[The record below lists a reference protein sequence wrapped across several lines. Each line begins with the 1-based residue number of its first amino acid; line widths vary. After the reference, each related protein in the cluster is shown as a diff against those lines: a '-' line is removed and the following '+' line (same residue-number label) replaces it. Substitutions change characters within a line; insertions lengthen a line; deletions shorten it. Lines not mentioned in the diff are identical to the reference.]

1 MNKNELSAIEKWPAM
16 DAEKLKELQHYW
28 ENGRSIDGVDPDVRR
43 HLERVKTMGGGQG
56 IEFLSNLNK
65 DYLGA
70 FMAPFSRDVEDADIV
85 VVGLPFEKS
94 APMNS
99 SHKYGPKVLRD
110 LSKNFM
116 GTTEPWLDG
125 KFDIPFDWARIIDY
139 GTIDTYGC
147 FDLTTE
153 VDVARDHFKK
163 IVTESGCSTFMWGGD
178 HTVSYVPI
186 EALGKLHGPLGLIH
200 FDAHYD
206 LVTKADFDYPY
217 HSGNMFTK
225 NMSEGNLDPSR
236 MITMGVRGRMTG
248 LVGGH
253 AKALGVDV
261 VMAEECRITSAEV
274 MAQRVI
280 ERVGDGPTYLT
291 FDLDALDPTANS
303 ASSAVEPFGLDA
315 NWCWD
320 VIKHVRASGKV
331 NLVGADVVEYAPQN
345 DPAKT
350 GGYIAAGLSWK
361 LLCWLADDMRKRNG
375 EERLTVWDTAFG
387 SVTL

>member
-1 MNKNELSAIEKWPAM
+1 M
-16 DAEKLKELQHYW
+16 DPERIKKLQHYW
-28 ENGRSIDGVDPDVRR
+28 ENGRSVDGIDPAIKK
-43 HLERVKTMGGGQG
+43 HLARMKTMGGGQG

-65 DYLGA
+65 GYLGA
-70 FMAPFSRDVEDADIV
+70 FMAPYSRNTANADIA

-94 APMNS
+94 APMGAGAKN
-99 SHKYGPKVLRD
+99 GPNMLRE

-125 KFDIPFDWARIIDY
+125 KFDIPFDSARIIDY

-153 VDVARDHFKK
+153 VEVALEHYRK
-163 IVTESGCSTFMWGGD
+163 IVNEDGCSTMMWGGD
-178 HTVSYVPI
+178 HTVSYLPI
-186 EALGKLHGPLGLIH
+186 HCLGELHGPLGLIH

-206 LVTKADFDYPY
+206 LVTKADFPYPY

-225 NMSEGNLDPSR
+225 NMSEGNLDPER

-253 AKALGVDV
+253 AKNLGVTV
-261 VMAEECRITSAEV
+261 AMAEECRVTPAEE

-280 ERVGDGPTYLT
+280 EVVGDGPVYCT
-291 FDLDALDPTANS
+291 FDLDALDPIYNH
-303 ASSAVEPFGLDA
+303 ASSAVEPFGLSA

-320 VIKHVRASGKV
+320 VLKFVRASGKV
-331 NLVGADVVEYAPQN
+331 NLVGADVVEYQPPG
-345 DPAKT
+345 DPTKLC
-350 GGYIAAGLSWK
+350 GYTAAGLSWK
-361 LLCWLADDMRKRNG
+361 LLCWLADDMAKRNG
-375 EERLTVWDTAFG
+375 EKRETVWDVAFG
-387 SVTL
+387 NVTL

>member
-1 MNKNELSAIEKWPAM
+1 MDSEKIK
-16 DAEKLKELQHYW
+16 KLQDYW
-28 ENGRSIDGVDPDVRR
+28 ENGRSVDGIDPAIKK
-43 HLERVKTMGGGQG
+43 HLARMKTMGGGQG

-70 FMAPFSRDVEDADIV
+70 FTAPFSRDTANADIV

-99 SHKYGPKVLRD
+99 GHKYGPKVLRD

-125 KFDIPFDWARIIDY
+125 KFDIPFDSARIVDY
-139 GTIDTYGC
+139 GTVDTYGC

-153 VDVARDHFKK
+153 VEVALEHFRK
-163 IVTESGCSTFMWGGD
+163 IVNEDGCSTLMWGGD
-178 HTVSYVPI
+178 HTVSYLPI
-186 EALGKLHGPLGLIH
+186 HCLGELHGPLGLIH

-206 LVTKADFDYPY
+206 LVTKADFPYPY
-217 HSGNMFTK
+217 HSGNMFTR
-225 NMSEGNLDPSR
+225 NMAEGNLDPDR

-253 AKALGVDV
+253 AKNLGVDV
-261 VMAEECRITSAEV
+261 VMAEECRVTSAEV

-280 ERVGDGPTYLT
+280 DRVGDGPVYLT
-291 FDLDALDPTANS
+291 FDLDALDPIYNH
-303 ASSAVEPFGLDA
+303 ASSAVEPFGLSA

-320 VIKHVRASGKV
+320 VLKLVRASGKV
-331 NLVGADVVEYAPQN
+331 NLVGADVVEYAPAS
-345 DPAKT
+345 DPTKLC
-350 GGYIAAGLSWK
+350 GYTAAGLSWK
-361 LLCWLADDMRKRNG
+361 ILCWLADDMAKRNG
-375 EERLTVWDTAFG
+375 EKRETVWDVAFG
-387 SVTL
+387 NVTL

>member
-1 MNKNELSAIEKWPAM
+1 MSNIKKWPPM
-16 DAEKLKELQHYW
+16 DPERIKKLQHYW
-28 ENGRSIDGVDPDVRR
+28 ENGRSIDGIDPAIKK
-43 HLERVKTMGGGQG
+43 HLARMKTMGGGKG

-70 FMAPFSRDVEDADIV
+70 FTAPFSRDTENADIA

-99 SHKYGPKVLRD
+99 GHKYGPKVLRE

-125 KFDIPFDWARIIDY
+125 KFDIPFDSARIVDY

-153 VDVARDHFKK
+153 VEVALEHYRK
-163 IVTESGCSTFMWGGD
+163 IVNEDGCSTLMWGGD
-178 HTVSYVPI
+178 HTVTYLPLHC
-186 EALGKLHGPLGLIH
+186 LGNLHGPLGIIH

-206 LVTKADFDYPY
+206 LVTKADFPYPY

-225 NMSEGNLDPSR
+225 NMAEGNVDPER

-253 AKALGVDV
+253 AKNLGVDV
-261 VMAEECRITSAEV
+261 VMAEECRVTPAEE

-280 ERVGDGPTYLT
+280 DVVGDGPVYCT
-291 FDLDALDPTANS
+291 FDVDCLDPIYNH
-303 ASSAVEPFGLDA
+303 ASSAVEPFGLSA

-320 VIKHVRASGKV
+320 VLKFVRASGKV
-331 NLVGADVVEYAPQN
+331 NLVGADVVEYAPAG
-345 DPAKT
+345 DPTKLC
-350 GGYIAAGLSWK
+350 GYTAAGLSWK
-361 LLCWLADDMRKRNG
+361 LLCWLADDMAKRNG
-375 EERLTVWDTAFG
+375 EKRETVWEVAFG
-387 SVTL
+387 NVTL

>member
-1 MNKNELSAIEKWPAM
+1 MSNIKKWPAM
-16 DAEKLKELQHYW
+16 DPERIKKLQDYW
-28 ENGRSIDGVDPDVRR
+28 ENGRSVDGIDPAIKK
-43 HLERVKTMGGGQG
+43 HLARMKTMGGGKG

-70 FMAPFSRDVEDADIV
+70 FTAPFSRDTANADIA

-99 SHKYGPKVLRD
+99 GHKYGPKTLRD

-125 KFDIPFDWARIIDY
+125 KFDIPFDSARIVDY

-153 VDVARDHFKK
+153 VEVALEHYRK
-163 IVTESGCSTFMWGGD
+163 IVNEDGCSTLMWGGD
-178 HTVSYVPI
+178 HTVTYLPI
-186 EALGKLHGPLGLIH
+186 HCLGELHGPLGLIH

-206 LVTKADFDYPY
+206 LVTKADFPYPY

-225 NMSEGNLDPSR
+225 NMAEGNLDPER

-253 AKALGVDV
+253 AKNLGVDV
-261 VMAEECRITSAEV
+261 VMAEECRITPAEE

-280 ERVGDGPTYLT
+280 NVVGDGPVYLT
-291 FDLDALDPTANS
+291 FDLDALDPIYNH
-303 ASSAVEPFGLDA
+303 ASSAVEPFGLSA

-320 VIKHVRASGKV
+320 VLKLVRASGKV
-331 NLVGADVVEYAPQN
+331 NLVGADVVEYAPPS
-345 DPAKT
+345 DPTKLC
-350 GGYIAAGLSWK
+350 GYTAAGLSWK
-361 LLCWLADDMRKRNG
+361 ILCWLADDMAKRNG
-375 EERLTVWDTAFG
+375 EKRETVWDVAFG
-387 SVTL
+387 NVTL

>member
-1 MNKNELSAIEKWPAM
+1 MSNIKKWPAM
-16 DAEKLKELQHYW
+16 DPGKIKKLQDYW
-28 ENGRSIDGVDPDVRR
+28 ENGRSVDGIDPAIKK
-43 HLERVKTMGGGQG
+43 HLARMKTMGGGKG

-70 FMAPFSRDVEDADIV
+70 FTAPFSRDTANADIA

-99 SHKYGPKVLRD
+99 GHKYGPKTLRD

-125 KFDIPFDWARIIDY
+125 KFDIPFDSARIVDY

-153 VDVARDHFKK
+153 VEVALEHYRK
-163 IVTESGCSTFMWGGD
+163 IVNEDGCSTLMWGGD
-178 HTVSYVPI
+178 HTVTYLPI
-186 EALGKLHGPLGLIH
+186 HCLGELHGPLGLIH

-206 LVTKADFDYPY
+206 LVTKADFPYPY

-225 NMSEGNLDPSR
+225 NMAEGNLDPER

-253 AKALGVDV
+253 AKNLGVDV
-261 VMAEECRITSAEV
+261 VMAEECRITPAEE

-280 ERVGDGPTYLT
+280 NVVGDGPVYLT
-291 FDLDALDPTANS
+291 FDLDALDPIYNH
-303 ASSAVEPFGLDA
+303 ASSAVEPFGLSA

-320 VIKHVRASGKV
+320 VLKLVRASGKV
-331 NLVGADVVEYAPQN
+331 NLVGADVVEYAPPS
-345 DPAKT
+345 DPTKLC
-350 GGYIAAGLSWK
+350 GYTAAGLSWK
-361 LLCWLADDMRKRNG
+361 ILCWLADDMAKRNG
-375 EERLTVWDTAFG
+375 EKRETVWDVAFG
-387 SVTL
+387 NVTL

>member
-1 MNKNELSAIEKWPAM
+1 M
-16 DAEKLKELQHYW
+16 DPERIKKLQDYW
-28 ENGRSIDGVDPDVRR
+28 ENGRSVDGIDPAIKK
-43 HLERVKTMGGGQG
+43 HLARMKTMGGGKG

-70 FMAPFSRDVEDADIV
+70 FTAPFSRDTANADIA

-99 SHKYGPKVLRD
+99 GHKYGPKTLRD

-125 KFDIPFDWARIIDY
+125 KFDIPFDSARIVDY

-153 VDVARDHFKK
+153 VEVALEHYRK
-163 IVTESGCSTFMWGGD
+163 IVNEDGCSTLMWGGD
-178 HTVSYVPI
+178 HTVTYLPI
-186 EALGKLHGPLGLIH
+186 HCLGELHGPLGLIH

-206 LVTKADFDYPY
+206 LVTKADFPYPY

-225 NMSEGNLDPSR
+225 NMAEGNLDPER

-253 AKALGVDV
+253 AKNLGVDV
-261 VMAEECRITSAEV
+261 VMAEECRITPAEE

-280 ERVGDGPTYLT
+280 NVVGDGPVYLT
-291 FDLDALDPTANS
+291 FDLDALDPIYNH
-303 ASSAVEPFGLDA
+303 ASSAVEPFGLSA

-320 VIKHVRASGKV
+320 VLKLVRASGKV
-331 NLVGADVVEYAPQN
+331 NLVGADVVEYAPPS
-345 DPAKT
+345 DPTKLC
-350 GGYIAAGLSWK
+350 GYTAAGLSWK
-361 LLCWLADDMRKRNG
+361 ILCWLADDMAKRNG
-375 EERLTVWDTAFG
+375 EKRETVWDVAFG
-387 SVTL
+387 NVTL

>member
-1 MNKNELSAIEKWPAM
+1 M
-16 DAEKLKELQHYW
+16 DPERIKKLQDYW
-28 ENGRSIDGVDPDVRR
+28 ENGRSVDGIDPAIKK
-43 HLERVKTMGGGQG
+43 HLARMKTMGGGKG

-70 FMAPFSRDVEDADIV
+70 FTAPFSRDTANADIA

-99 SHKYGPKVLRD
+99 GHKYGPKTLRD

-125 KFDIPFDWARIIDY
+125 KFDIPFDSARIVDY

-153 VDVARDHFKK
+153 VEVALEHYRK
-163 IVTESGCSTFMWGGD
+163 IVNEDGCSTLMWGGD
-178 HTVSYVPI
+178 HTVTYLPI
-186 EALGKLHGPLGLIH
+186 HCLGELHGPLGLIH

-206 LVTKADFDYPY
+206 LVTKADFPYPY

-225 NMSEGNLDPSR
+225 NMAEGNLDPDR

-253 AKALGVDV
+253 AKNLGVDV
-261 VMAEECRITSAEV
+261 VMAEECRITPAEE

-280 ERVGDGPTYLT
+280 NVVGDGPVYLT
-291 FDLDALDPTANS
+291 FDLDALDPIYNH
-303 ASSAVEPFGLDA
+303 ASSAVEPFGLSA

-320 VIKHVRASGKV
+320 VLKLVRASGKV
-331 NLVGADVVEYAPQN
+331 NLVGADVVEYAPPS
-345 DPAKT
+345 DPTKLC
-350 GGYIAAGLSWK
+350 GYTAAGLSWK
-361 LLCWLADDMRKRNG
+361 ILCWLADDMAKRNG
-375 EERLTVWDTAFG
+375 EKRETVWDVAFG
-387 SVTL
+387 NVTL